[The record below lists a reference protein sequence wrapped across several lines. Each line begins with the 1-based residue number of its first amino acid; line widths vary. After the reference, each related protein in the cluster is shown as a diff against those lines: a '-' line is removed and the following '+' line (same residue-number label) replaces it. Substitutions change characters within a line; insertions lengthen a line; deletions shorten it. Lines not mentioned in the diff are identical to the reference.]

1 MARLSLGIDCG
12 STTTKGALFD
22 GETVVK
28 TILLPT
34 AARPR
39 ERMGQIYDALYSP
52 EVEYVVTTGYGRELL
67 PQAHKRVTEITCHAK
82 GAAYLCPGISGVVDI
97 GGQDSK
103 AILLDRDGN
112 VADFVMNDKCAA
124 GTGRFV
130 EMMGRILDCPLD
142 EIDAFTKDAK
152 PVDITS
158 MCTVLRS
165 SACWPKAGHEAISPW
180 ESSVPSASA
189 PLCLPKSCGRRGIY
203 SSAAAWPASKC
214 SAKHWKA
221 ISTGLCTPI
230 PVPKWPAPSALPS
243 SAGKKSDK
251 TFCPRRPRRLGH
263 FSFFKSL
270 FAFLSTG
277 VIHRVLI
284 TPVYNFL

>member
-39 ERMGQIYDALYSP
+39 ERMGQIYDAMYSP

-158 MCTVLRS
+158 MCTVFAESEIISLLAKGADKGDIALGIINSICRRTSFFAQKLNLSGDIFFSGGLAQFEIFRS
-165 SACWPKAGHEAISPW
+165 TLEGYLK
-180 ESSVPSASA
+180 
-189 PLCLPKSCGRRGIY
+189 
-203 SSAAAWPASKC
+203 
-214 SAKHWKA
+214 
-221 ISTGLCTPI
+221 I
-230 PVPKWPAPSALPS
+230 PVHTSPLSQF
-243 SAGKKSDK
+243 AGAI
-251 TFCPRRPRRLGH
+251 G
-263 FSFFKSL
+263 
-270 FAFLSTG
+270 AA
-277 VIHRVLI
+277 VIG
-284 TPVYNFL
+284 YNKVKRQQA